1 MHEKKHV
8 KKSVQSYL
16 GTATKQLQV
25 HILFLDHA
33 KHDMSVYIH
42 SLTIQMTK
50 RVILLSSSG

>member
-33 KHDMSVYIH
+33 KHDMS
-42 SLTIQMTK
+42 LTIQMTK